1 MWPYSQDEMTW
12 LALPQE
18 RRAAECS
25 RRASDRMWLRAIGV
39 RQDPANDEPA
49 ARISMI
55 DPRR

>member
-1 MWPYSQDEMTW
+1 MTW

-18 RRAAECS
+18 RRAAEPAQ
-25 RRASDRMWLRAIGV
+25 RAIDRAWLREIGV

-49 ARISMI
+49 AGISMI

>member
-1 MWPYSQDEMTW
+1 MWPYTQDEMTW

-18 RRAAECS
+18 RRAAEPAQ
-25 RRASDRMWLRAIGV
+25 RAIDRTWLREIGV

-49 ARISMI
+49 AGISMI

>member
-1 MWPYSQDEMTW
+1 MWPYTQDEMTW

-18 RRAAECS
+18 RRAAAS
-25 RRASDRMWLRAIGV
+25 ARRAIDRAWLRRVGV
-39 RQDPANDEPA
+39 PDPANDEPA

>member
-1 MWPYSQDEMTW
+1 MWPYTQDEMTW

-18 RRAAECS
+18 RRAATPA
-25 RRASDRMWLRAIGV
+25 RRAIDRAWLRRIGV
-39 RQDPANDEPA
+39 QDPANDEPA